1 MFGRLC
7 PVESKFVY
15 TAFIE
20 LSTANLLK
28 KESACYHSIK
38 SRYMENIK
46 AF

>member
-7 PVESKFVY
+7 PVESEFAY

-28 KESACYHSIK
+28 KE
-38 SRYMENIK
+38 EEVV
-46 AF
+46 